1 MFYYGHEKL
10 ILDGKEL
17 PYSMLDFWR
26 ISLSNILLNMT
37 RGTFAEFLVK
47 CALMY
52 GGYDTFMQEKTGIEA
67 WDIDGPPLTAADGRR
82 KSRIEVKSTASIQ
95 MNTPDAKE
103 PIRLKDTQLQFSI
116 KRAIDFE
123 NVEAGANHN
132 NDLYVFAH
140 YTAEYK
146 ACNMLDLRF
155 WEFYVYPTFKID
167 EDKQLS
173 KQKSISVYR
182 LKKLGV
188 PEQSFDTLYAEIM
201 RTIEEISAHY
211 TKTATKTDAID
222 EEHDMVNDVDVT
234 QDALDLYH
242 Q

>member
-1 MFYYGHEKL
+1 MFYFGHEKL

-17 PYSMLDFWR
+17 PFSMLDFWR
-26 ISLSNILLNMT
+26 NSLSNILLNMT

-52 GGYDTFMQEKTGIEA
+52 EGYDTFMQEKTGIEA

-82 KSRIEVKSTASIQ
+82 KSRIEVKSAASIQ
-95 MNTPDAKE
+95 MNTPDEKE
-103 PIRLKDTQLQFSI
+103 PLRLKDTQLQFSI
-116 KRAIDFE
+116 KRAIDFT
-123 NVEAGANHN
+123 NVEAGINHN

-155 WEFYVYPTFKID
+155 WEFYVYPTYKID
-167 EDKQLS
+167 EDSKLS
-173 KQKSISVYR
+173 KQKSISIYR

-188 PEQSFDTLYAEIM
+188 PAQTFVTLYNEIM

-211 TKTATKTDAID
+211 SEMNNTAEID
-222 EEHDMVNDVDVT
+222 HVSDSTINMDESSEVYQDV
-234 QDALDLYH
+234 
-242 Q
+242 

>member
-26 ISLSNILLNMT
+26 NSLSNILLNMT

-52 GGYDTFMQEKTGIEA
+52 EGYDTFMQEKTGIEA

-82 KSRIEVKSTASIQ
+82 KSRIEVKSAASIQ
-95 MNTPDAKE
+95 MNTPDEKE
-103 PIRLKDTQLQFSI
+103 PLRLKDTQLQFSI
-116 KRAIDFE
+116 KRALDWT
-123 NVEAGANHN
+123 NVEAGINHN

-167 EDKQLS
+167 EDSKLS

-188 PEQSFDTLYAEIM
+188 QAQTFDTLYTEIM

-211 TKTATKTDAID
+211 TQEK
-222 EEHDMVNDVDVT
+222 DVGEIAVESCDVLK
-234 QDALDLYH
+234 QVDSVE
-242 Q
+242 